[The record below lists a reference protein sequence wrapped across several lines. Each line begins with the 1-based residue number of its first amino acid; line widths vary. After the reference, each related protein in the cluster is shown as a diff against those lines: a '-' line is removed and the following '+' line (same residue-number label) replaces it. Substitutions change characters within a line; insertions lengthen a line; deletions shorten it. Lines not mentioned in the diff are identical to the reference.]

1 MPTSHFGAIPCLC
14 SIPLCSHIVGVLLT
28 IVMTQGV
35 AVVNLLQMQLVVV
48 EVEVA
53 NHDGVVFMVNYSL
66 LLHIAEGTK
75 IYAML

>member
-1 MPTSHFGAIPCLC
+1 M
-14 SIPLCSHIVGVLLT
+14 T